1 MTNKTARA
9 TTTNATTTTTALQ
22 PFDVLSGRDKQS
34 FNHIGNRRFRVV
46 IGMNLQRYL
55 DAKSRYERSE
65 MILSFVRE
73 LRGNANMR
81 FIKRRGSKYIE
92 LNEKQSREKVGH
104 ALRDAAAQARVQEN
118 QQDQKTAPVKQAIN
132 KSKSK
137 NEISK
142 RKKQQERK
150 NQNKNNNEKRQ
161 QERSSQSFEPLPL
174 TFSSL
179 SPSPEAA
186 TSSTLRMS
194 FNPLS
199 AFVNE
204 YDEEEFS
211 LSDES
216 LDSLLSL
223 VDEEEMKNQQWQEGP
238 NQTEELLDLDT
249 PAPIQLD
256 NTVVKSMMT
265 MTNDDDFTH
274 VDQNE
279 LAEFLISQHPNMVS
293 IEL

>member
-1 MTNKTARA
+1 MTNNTASA
-9 TTTNATTTTTALQ
+9 ATTNAMAITTTLQ

-55 DAKSRYERSE
+55 DAKTRYERSE

-73 LRGNANMR
+73 LRGDANMR

-104 ALRDAAAQARVQEN
+104 ALRDAAAQARGQEN
-118 QQDQKTAPVKQAIN
+118 PAEQKTPPVKQTIS

-137 NEISK
+137 SEISK
-142 RKKQQERK
+142 RKQQQKRKKQNKDKKQQRF
-150 NQNKNNNEKRQ
+150 
-161 QERSSQSFEPLPL
+161 SQSFEPLPL
-174 TFSSL
+174 TFSSPL
-179 SPSPEAA
+179 PSLEASPS
-186 TSSTLRMS
+186 SMMRMS
-194 FNPLS
+194 FNPSS

-223 VDEEEMKNQQWQEGP
+223 VDEEEMECRHWQEEP
-238 NQTEELLDLDT
+238 NRTEELLDLDT
-249 PAPIQLD
+249 PIPIQLD
-256 NTVVKSMMT
+256 NNGTKSMMT